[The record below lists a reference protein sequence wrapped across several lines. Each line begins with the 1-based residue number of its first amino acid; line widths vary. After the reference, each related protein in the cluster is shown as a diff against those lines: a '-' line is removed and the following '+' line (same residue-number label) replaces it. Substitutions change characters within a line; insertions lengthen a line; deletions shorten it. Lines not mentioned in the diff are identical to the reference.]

1 VATTTGQR
9 PRVGAGFAAA
19 VRRTL
24 DRPLTSYHLVRGA
37 TGLLL
42 ALGLMMVLSASSVIS
57 HYATGSSYS
66 IFFKQALWVAIA
78 LPCAWVAA
86 RLPLKVV
93 RRLAGLALLV
103 SVVLLVLTFTPL
115 GMEVNGNR
123 NWVSFGGPFR
133 VQPSELAK
141 LALVLWLADLY
152 AHRERRLDEWRRL
165 LWPMAPV
172 SLTVAGLVVGERD
185 LGTAMVLFA
194 IILGMLWVVGAPL
207 RLFAGALLA
216 LGGVALFLVSLSA
229 SRVERL
235 TTFANPFADYMDSGW
250 QAAHGFFALANGGWW
265 GVGLGASTQKWG
277 GKLPEA
283 HNDFIFAIIGEELGL
298 FGTLVVLGLFG
309 TLAYAGLRIAARTR
323 DPFARYCAA
332 GITIWLSSQ
341 AVINI
346 GMVLGLLPVIGI
358 PLPLVSYG
366 GSSLVPSLVAL
377 GLLTNLA
384 RTEPG
389 ADAAWRAHHAQ
400 SLAVR
405 WGLAPR
411 AGRKAGRGH

>member
-9 PRVGAGFAAA
+9 GGSEGFAAS
-19 VRRTL
+19 VGRLL
-24 DRPLTSYHLVRGA
+24 DRPLTSYHLVRGV

-42 ALGLMMVLSASSVIS
+42 ALGLLMVLSASSVVS
-57 HYATGSSYS
+57 AYQTDSSYT
-66 IFFKQALWVAIA
+66 IFMRQAMWVLIA

-86 RLPLKVV
+86 RLPLNLV
-93 RRLAGLALLV
+93 RRMAGIFLLM
-103 SVVLLVLTFTPL
+103 SAVLLVLTYTSL
-115 GMEVNGNR
+115 GIEVNGNR
-123 NWVSFGGPFR
+123 NWISFGGPFR
-133 VQPSELAK
+133 IQPSELAK
-141 LALVLWLADLY
+141 LALVLWLAALY
-152 AHRERRLDEWRRL
+152 TRRGRRLDEWRQL

-172 SLTVAGLVVGERD
+172 SAVVAGLVIGQRD
-185 LGTAMVLFA
+185 LGTALVLFA
-194 IILGMLWVVGAPL
+194 VILGMVWVVGAPL
-207 RLFAGALLA
+207 RLFVGAFLAVGALA
-216 LGGVALFLVSLSA
+216 MFLVSLSS

-235 TTFANPFADYMDSGW
+235 TNFVNPFADYQDTGW

-265 GVGLGASTQKWG
+265 GVGLGASTQKWE

-298 FGTLVVLGLFG
+298 FGTLVVLILFG
-309 TLAYAGLRIAARTR
+309 LLAYTGLRIATRTR
-323 DPFARYCAA
+323 DPFARYAAA
-332 GITIWLSSQ
+332 GITIWLSAQ

-366 GSSLVPSLVAL
+366 GSALLPTLVAL

-384 RTEPG
+384 KSEPG
-389 ADAAWRAHHAQ
+389 AAAAWRAHHRQ

-405 WGLAPR
+405 WGLVPR
-411 AGRKAGRGH
+411 QRGR

>member
-1 VATTTGQR
+1 VATTTGER
-9 PRVGAGFAAA
+9 GGSGDGFAAA
-19 VRRTL
+19 VGRVL
-24 DRPLTSYHLVRGA
+24 DRPLTSYHLVRGV
-37 TGLLL
+37 TCLLL
-42 ALGLMMVLSASSVIS
+42 ALGLVMVLSASSVMS
-57 HYATGSSYS
+57 AYATGSSYS
-66 IFFKQALWVAIA
+66 IFLKQAVWVLVA

-86 RLPLKVV
+86 RLPLTLV
-93 RRLAGLALLV
+93 RRLSGLFLLATLALL
-103 SVVLLVLTFTPL
+103 LLTFTPL
-115 GMEVNGNR
+115 GIEVNGNR

-133 VQPSELAK
+133 IQPSEVAK
-141 LALVLWLADLY
+141 LALVLWLAALY
-152 AHRERRLDEWRRL
+152 QRKGRRLSEWRHL

-172 SLTVAGLVVGERD
+172 SAVVAGLVVAQRD
-185 LGTAMVLFA
+185 LGTALVLFA
-194 IILGMLWVVGAPL
+194 VILGMLYVVGAPL
-207 RLFAGALLA
+207 RLFAGAFLA
-216 LGGVALFLVSLSA
+216 VGALAMFLVSLSS

-235 TTFANPFADYMDSGW
+235 TNFANPFADYQDTGW

-298 FGTLVVLGLFG
+298 FGTLVVLMLFG
-309 TLAYAGLRIAARTR
+309 LLGYAGLRIATRTR
-323 DPFARYCAA
+323 DPFARYAAA
-332 GITIWLSSQ
+332 GVTIWLTAQ
-341 AVINI
+341 AMINI

-366 GSSLVPSLVAL
+366 GSALVPSLVAL

-389 ADAAWRAHHAQ
+389 AAVAWRAHHEQ

-405 WGLAPR
+405 WGLVPR
-411 AGRKAGRGH
+411 QRGR